1 MTKGRGKLKSW
12 SAKQAVDILAVDNI
26 KASDFGY
33 DLLKRRE
40 EGLIT
45 YEQAREEIKARAKSM
60 TDKNKK

>member
-26 KASDFGY
+26 KVSDFGY

-60 TDKNKK
+60 TDKKKK